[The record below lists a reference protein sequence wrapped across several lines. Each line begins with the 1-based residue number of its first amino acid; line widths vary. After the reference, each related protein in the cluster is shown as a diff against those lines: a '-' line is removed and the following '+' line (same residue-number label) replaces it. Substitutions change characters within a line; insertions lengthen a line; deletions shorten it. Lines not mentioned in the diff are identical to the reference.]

1 MDPFHLPGPPH
12 FTWTT
17 THEPVGE
24 VSSGDVVSFDL
35 IDVTNGQLS
44 ASSTTSDLLTLDL
57 EQLYPLAGPILVRDA
72 EPGDVVEVEM
82 LDLRSGDWGFTAVL
96 PGMGLLPDDFPDAHL
111 HLWDLRDGTVADL
124 LGVAHVPIRPFP
136 GTVGVCPD
144 TREPWDVL
152 PPGNFGGNIDCRD
165 LVAGSRLFLPVQVA
179 GARLAIGDPHAAQG
193 DGEVCLTAIEAPLS
207 GAARISLHKGR
218 SIGAPQMDVTAALRP
233 GLEDRGYYVTMGIA
247 ADLMQAARDAVRA
260 MIDHLGHT
268 YGLDPLDGYVLCSV
282 AVDLKISELVDAPR
296 WVVSAYLPKGIM
308 R

>member
-1 MDPFHLPGPPH
+1 MDPFHLPGPPQ

-17 THEPVGE
+17 THESVGE
-24 VSSGDVVSFDL
+24 VSSGDIVSFDL
-35 IDVTNGQLS
+35 IEVTNGQLS

-82 LDLRSGDWGFTAVL
+82 LDLRSADWGFTAVL
-96 PGMGLLPDDFPDAHL
+96 PGMGLLPEDFPDAHL
-111 HLWDLRDGTVADL
+111 QLWDLREGTVADL
-124 LGVAHVPIRPFP
+124 LAVAQVPIRPFP

-144 TREPWDVL
+144 VREPVDVL

-165 LVAGSRLFLPVQVA
+165 LVVGSRLFLPVQVT
-179 GARLAIGDPHAAQG
+179 GGRLAIGDPHAAQG

-218 SIGAPQMDVTAALRP
+218 SINGPQMDVTGALRP
-233 GLEDRGYYVTMGIA
+233 GLEDRGYFVTMGVA